1 VTVEGGSSDEGERI
15 TARRI
20 RPSGDPDGAR
30 RRTDIVLA
38 VNAPPESA
46 RVDDRLLV
54 ARMVAGDDAALAE
67 VYDRLAPMVFGVA
80 RRVTADPIAAEDV
93 CQEVFVQL
101 WTNASAIDLE
111 RCSLRG
117 WASVL
122 AHRRAVD
129 VVRRNERSRRREA
142 KGTPSEPDCWV
153 IDLAEGAVSDDRARR
168 ARLAVASLPEDQR
181 LAIELAF
188 WRGHSYRQVAE
199 ELGIPEGTAKS
210 RMRLGLARLAAL
222 LEEDST

>member
-1 VTVEGGSSDEGERI
+1 
-15 TARRI
+15 
-20 RPSGDPDGAR
+20 
-30 RRTDIVLA
+30 
-38 VNAPPESA
+38 
-46 RVDDRLLV
+46 
-54 ARMVAGDDAALAE
+54 MVAGDDSALGE

-129 VVRRNERSRRREA
+129 VVRRNERTRRREA
-142 KGTPSEPDCWV
+142 KGTLSTEPDCWV
-153 IDLAEGAVSDDRARR
+153 VDLAESAVSDDRARR

-181 LAIELAF
+181 RAIELAY
-188 WRGHSYRQVAE
+188 WRGRSYRQVAD

-222 LEEDST
+222 LEEEAT